1 MSDAT
6 DAQNP
11 NQAVTEAEVSEQ
23 PVESQESAKNQAT
36 TDDPAKNANE
46 TPEEHKRR
54 IRSFVLRTGRMTAGQ
69 QRGMDEFWPKWG
81 LTLEQGM
88 IDPKTVF
95 KREAPLVI
103 EIGFGMGHSLFE
115 QANTMRDH
123 DFIGIEVHTPGVGKL
138 LAEAG
143 DAGLTNLRAYED
155 DAIEILDQCIPDNS
169 VDLLQLFFPD
179 PWHKKRHNKRRIV
192 QAEFVQRV
200 RQKLKVGGRFH
211 MATDWENYAE
221 HMVEVM
227 QVAEGYENTA
237 TDGDY
242 VPRPDSRPVTKFEKR
257 GERLGH
263 GVWDII
269 YRRIG

>member
-11 NQAVTEAEVSEQ
+11 NQAVNEAEVSEQ
-23 PVESQESAKNQAT
+23 PVVSQERKE
-36 TDDPAKNANE
+36 NE

-81 LTLEQGM
+81 LTLEQGE
-88 IDPKTVF
+88 IDPQQVF
-95 KREAPLVI
+95 GRDAPLVI

-115 QANTMRDH
+115 QAKTMPDH
-123 DFIGIEVHTPGVGKL
+123 NFIGIEVHTPGVGKL
-138 LAEAG
+138 MAEAG

-155 DAIEILDQCIPDNS
+155 DAVEILNQCIPDGS

-179 PWHKKRHNKRRIV
+179 PWHKKRHHKRRIV
-192 QAEFVQRV
+192 QPEFVQLLRK
-200 RQKLKVGGRFH
+200 KLRVGGRFH

-227 QVAEGYENTA
+227 QAAEGYENTA

-242 VPRPDSRPVTKFEKR
+242 VPRPDSRPITKFEKR

-269 YRRIG
+269 YRKVS

>member
-1 MSDAT
+1 MSDST
-6 DAQNP
+6 DAQNL
-11 NQAVTEAEVSEQ
+11 NQDAVEATETENSLPEQ
-23 PVESQESAKNQAT
+23 EQNV
-36 TDDPAKNANE
+36 
-46 TPEEHKRR
+46 PEEHKRR

-81 LTLEQGM
+81 LTLDQGM
-88 IDPKTVF
+88 INPVEVF
-95 KREAPLVI
+95 EREAPLVL
-103 EIGFGMGHSLFE
+103 EIGFGMGDSLLE
-115 QANTMRDH
+115 QAKTMSDH
-123 DFIGIEVHTPGVGKL
+123 NFIGIEVHTPGVGRL
-138 LAEAG
+138 MAEAG

-155 DAIEILDQCIPDNS
+155 DAIEILKQCIPDGS
-169 VDLLQLFFPD
+169 LDLLQLFFPD
-179 PWHKKRHNKRRIV
+179 PWHKKRHHKRRIV
-192 QAEFVQRV
+192 QAEFAQLV

-227 QVAEGYENTA
+227 KQADGYENTA

-269 YRRIG
+269 YRRTH

>member
-1 MSDAT
+1 MSDST
-6 DAQNP
+6 DAQNL
-11 NQAVTEAEVSEQ
+11 NQDAVEATETENNLPEQ
-23 PVESQESAKNQAT
+23 EQNV
-36 TDDPAKNANE
+36 
-46 TPEEHKRR
+46 PEEHKRR

-81 LTLEQGM
+81 LTLDQGM
-88 IDPKTVF
+88 INPVEVF
-95 KREAPLVI
+95 EREAPLVL
-103 EIGFGMGHSLFE
+103 EIGFGMGDSLLE
-115 QANTMRDH
+115 QAKTMSDH
-123 DFIGIEVHTPGVGKL
+123 NFIGIEVHTPGVGRL
-138 LAEAG
+138 MAEAG

-155 DAIEILDQCIPDNS
+155 DAIEILKQCIPDGS
-169 VDLLQLFFPD
+169 LDLLQLFFPD
-179 PWHKKRHNKRRIV
+179 PWHKKRHHKRRIV
-192 QAEFVQRV
+192 QAEFAQLV

-227 QVAEGYENTA
+227 KQADGYENTA

-269 YRRIG
+269 YRRTH

>member
-1 MSDAT
+1 MSDST
-6 DAQNP
+6 DAQNL
-11 NQAVTEAEVSEQ
+11 NQDAVAATETENNLPEQ
-23 PVESQESAKNQAT
+23 EQNV
-36 TDDPAKNANE
+36 
-46 TPEEHKRR
+46 PEEHKRR

-81 LTLEQGM
+81 LTLDQGM
-88 IDPKTVF
+88 INPVEVF
-95 KREAPLVI
+95 EREAPLVL
-103 EIGFGMGHSLFE
+103 EIGFGMGDSLLE
-115 QANTMRDH
+115 QAKTMSDH
-123 DFIGIEVHTPGVGKL
+123 NFIGIEVHTPGVGRL
-138 LAEAG
+138 MAEAG

-155 DAIEILDQCIPDNS
+155 DAIEILKQCIPDGS
-169 VDLLQLFFPD
+169 LDLLQLFFPD
-179 PWHKKRHNKRRIV
+179 PWHKKRHHKRRIV
-192 QAEFVQRV
+192 QAEFAQLV

-227 QVAEGYENTA
+227 KQADGYENTA

-269 YRRIG
+269 YRRTK

>member
-1 MSDAT
+1 MSDST
-6 DAQNP
+6 DAQNL
-11 NQAVTEAEVSEQ
+11 NQDAAAATETENNLPEQ
-23 PVESQESAKNQAT
+23 EQNV
-36 TDDPAKNANE
+36 
-46 TPEEHKRR
+46 PEEHKRR

-81 LTLEQGM
+81 LTLDQGM
-88 IDPKTVF
+88 INPVEVF
-95 KREAPLVI
+95 EREAPLVL
-103 EIGFGMGHSLFE
+103 EIGFGMGDSLLE
-115 QANTMRDH
+115 QAKTMSDH
-123 DFIGIEVHTPGVGKL
+123 NFIGIEVHTPGVGRL
-138 LAEAG
+138 MAEAG

-155 DAIEILDQCIPDNS
+155 DAIEILKQCIPDGS
-169 VDLLQLFFPD
+169 LDLLQLFFPD
-179 PWHKKRHNKRRIV
+179 PWHKKRHHKRRIV
-192 QAEFVQRV
+192 QAEFAQLV

-227 QVAEGYENTA
+227 QQADGYENTA

-269 YRRIG
+269 YRRTK

>member
-1 MSDAT
+1 M
-6 DAQNP
+6 
-11 NQAVTEAEVSEQ
+11 
-23 PVESQESAKNQAT
+23 
-36 TDDPAKNANE
+36 
-46 TPEEHKRR
+46 
-54 IRSFVLRTGRMTAGQ
+54 
-69 QRGMDEFWPKWG
+69 
-81 LTLEQGM
+81 TLEQGM

-211 MATDWENYAE
+211 MATDWENYAQ
-221 HMVEVM
+221 HMLEITD
-227 QVAEGYENTA
+227 QSTA
-237 TDGDY
+237 FRNCAGAGNYSPKPDY
-242 VPRPDSRPVTKFEKR
+242 RPTTKFEQR
-257 GERLGH
+257 GQRLGH
-263 GVWDII
+263 GVWDLL
-269 YRRIG
+269 YERI

>member
-1 MSDAT
+1 MSDST
-6 DAQNP
+6 DAQNL
-11 NQAVTEAEVSEQ
+11 NQDAVAATETENNLPEQ
-23 PVESQESAKNQAT
+23 EQNV
-36 TDDPAKNANE
+36 
-46 TPEEHKRR
+46 PEEHKRR

-81 LTLEQGM
+81 LTLDQGM
-88 IDPKTVF
+88 INPVEVF
-95 KREAPLVI
+95 EREAPLVL
-103 EIGFGMGHSLFE
+103 EIGFGMGDSLLE
-115 QANTMRDH
+115 QAKTMSEH
-123 DFIGIEVHTPGVGKL
+123 NFIGIEVHTPGVGRL
-138 LAEAG
+138 MAEAG

-155 DAIEILDQCIPDNS
+155 DAIEILKQCIPDGS
-169 VDLLQLFFPD
+169 LDLLQLFFPD
-179 PWHKKRHNKRRIV
+179 PWHKKRHHKRRIV
-192 QAEFVQRV
+192 QAEFAQLV

-227 QVAEGYENTA
+227 QQADGYENTA

-269 YRRIG
+269 YRRTK

>member
-1 MSDAT
+1 MSDST
-6 DAQNP
+6 DAQNL
-11 NQAVTEAEVSEQ
+11 NQDAVEATETENNLPEQ
-23 PVESQESAKNQAT
+23 EQNV
-36 TDDPAKNANE
+36 
-46 TPEEHKRR
+46 PEEHKRR

-81 LTLEQGM
+81 LTLDQGM
-88 IDPKTVF
+88 INPVEVF
-95 KREAPLVI
+95 EREAPLVL
-103 EIGFGMGHSLFE
+103 EIGFGMGDSLLE
-115 QANTMRDH
+115 QAKTMSDH
-123 DFIGIEVHTPGVGKL
+123 NFIGIEVHTPGVGRL
-138 LAEAG
+138 MAEAG

-155 DAIEILDQCIPDNS
+155 DAIEILKQCIPDGS
-169 VDLLQLFFPD
+169 LDLLQLFFPD
-179 PWHKKRHNKRRIV
+179 PWHKKRHHKRRIV
-192 QAEFVQRV
+192 QAEFAQLV

-227 QVAEGYENTA
+227 KQADGYENTA

-269 YRRIG
+269 YRRTK

>member
-1 MSDAT
+1 MSDST
-6 DAQNP
+6 DAQNL
-11 NQAVTEAEVSEQ
+11 NQDAVEATETENNLPEQ
-23 PVESQESAKNQAT
+23 EQNV
-36 TDDPAKNANE
+36 
-46 TPEEHKRR
+46 PEEHKRR

-81 LTLEQGM
+81 LTLDQGM
-88 IDPKTVF
+88 INPVEVF
-95 KREAPLVI
+95 EREAPLVL
-103 EIGFGMGHSLFE
+103 EIGFGMGDSLLE
-115 QANTMRDH
+115 QAKTMSDH
-123 DFIGIEVHTPGVGKL
+123 NFIGIEVHTPGVGRL
-138 LAEAG
+138 MAEAG

-155 DAIEILDQCIPDNS
+155 DAIEILKQCIPDGS
-169 VDLLQLFFPD
+169 LDLLQLFFPD
-179 PWHKKRHNKRRIV
+179 PWHKKRHHKRRIV
-192 QAEFVQRV
+192 QAEFAQLV

-227 QVAEGYENTA
+227 KQADGYENTA

-269 YRRIG
+269 YRRIS

>member
-1 MSDAT
+1 MSDST
-6 DAQNP
+6 DAQNL
-11 NQAVTEAEVSEQ
+11 NQDAAEATETENNLPEQ
-23 PVESQESAKNQAT
+23 EQNV
-36 TDDPAKNANE
+36 
-46 TPEEHKRR
+46 PEEHKRR

-88 IDPKTVF
+88 IDPVEVF
-95 KREAPLVI
+95 GREAPLVL
-103 EIGFGMGHSLFE
+103 EIGFGMGHSLLE
-115 QANTMRDH
+115 QAKTMSDH
-123 DFIGIEVHTPGVGKL
+123 NFIGIEVHTPGVGKL
-138 LAEAG
+138 MAEAG
-143 DAGLTNLRAYED
+143 DAGLSNLRAYED
-155 DAIEILDQCIPDNS
+155 DAIEILKQCIPDGS
-169 VDLLQLFFPD
+169 LDLLQLFFPD
-179 PWHKKRHNKRRIV
+179 PWHKKRHHKRRIV
-192 QAEFVQRV
+192 QAEFAQMI

-227 QVAEGYENTA
+227 SQAEGYENTA
-237 TDGDY
+237 TDGVY

-269 YRRIG
+269 YRRTR